1 MQAANAALQGEL
13 VAVLLSISYPTLPL
27 ERHARVQAAN
37 AALQGELDAALL
49 AAAGLEG
56 TASGQARI
64 LGGLRAALAR
74 LQGDKHR
81 ADAAA
86 AEARA
91 ALAHVATSERARAGS
106 AERRASRALAALDA
120 KACRPRPASD
130 EHLCKPTLSW

>member
-1 MQAANAALQGEL
+1 
-13 VAVLLSISYPTLPL
+13 VLLSISYPTLPL
-27 ERHARVQAAN
+27 ERHTRAQAAN

-74 LQGDKHR
+74 LQGDKH
-81 ADAAA
+81 
-86 AEARA
+86 
-91 ALAHVATSERARAGS
+91 ALAHVATAERARAGS

-120 KACRPRPASD
+120 KARRPRPAAD
-130 EHLCKPTLSW
+130 VHLCKPMLSW

>member
-1 MQAANAALQGEL
+1 M
-13 VAVLLSISYPTLPL
+13 LLSISYPTLPL
-27 ERHARVQAAN
+27 ERHTRAQAAN

-91 ALAHVATSERARAGS
+91 ALAHVATAERARAGS

-120 KACRPRPASD
+120 KARRPRPAAD
-130 EHLCKPTLSW
+130 VHLCKPMLSW